1 MDTPEEIIHLKVR
14 LLGISPMIWRRVLVP
29 KTMTLHE
36 LHGVLQV
43 AMGWEGIHLYAFDI
57 YAVQYGSFELMM
69 GSPRAP
75 LTDFTFRAN
84 DKFSYT
90 YDMGDGWA
98 HEIRVEGFG
107 VADPRKTYPVCTGG
121 SRACPPE
128 ECGGPQGYLER
139 RDEADGYGAW
149 QDFGVMVEWLDD
161 LTKRD
166 TTDLTVRDVLTDEVE
181 AAMQRVVAREP
192 YQVGKFSRKLVNQ
205 AFRDVRHRV
214 LMHQQFG

>member
-1 MDTPEEIIHLKVR
+1 MDAPGDIIQLKAR

-29 KTMTLHE
+29 TTMTLRE

-75 LTDFTFRAN
+75 LTQFTFRAN

-90 YDMGDGWA
+90 YDMGDGWV
-98 HEIRVEGFG
+98 HEIRVESLCD
-107 VADPRKTYPVCTGG
+107 ADPKKAYPVCTGG
-121 SRACPPE
+121 SGACPPE
-128 ECGGPQGYLER
+128 ECGGPIGYLER

-161 LTKRD
+161 LTKQD

-181 AAMQRVVAREP
+181 AALQRVVAREP
-192 YQVGKFSRKLVNQ
+192 YQAGKFSRKLVNRTFQ
-205 AFRDVRHRV
+205 DGRHCD
-214 LMHQQFG
+214 LMHQKLG